1 VAGGTAS
8 LPAPMSDAEPPPAT
22 PDASASD
29 EVPDAGLAL
38 SVAALDERLE
48 AFLTE
53 HLARRSPE
61 TVGTYRRALREFTRW
76 FAAQQG
82 RFQFRAADVERYKR
96 YLVDERGLHDVSV
109 STYLT
114 AVRRFCQYLVDV
126 GLLAENPARAVKG
139 NSRPASHSRS
149 ILTMQE
155 VEALLHALPFAT
167 VLDLR
172 DRALVYMMLGA
183 GLAEIELV
191 RADRADFVLAA
202 SGHVL
207 HVQGKGHTVKDQQ
220 VAIDDRVAAAVL
232 AYLAARGDTPP
243 DAPLFASHGHR
254 SAGERLNTRSV
265 RTRIRRA
272 MEAAGLHRP
281 GLTPHSLTHTA
292 ALLWLNAGMSV
303 DEVRARMRHGT
314 LDTTMISLRQRGL
327 LHKTPEE
334 VAELHREQTS

>member
-1 VAGGTAS
+1 M
-8 LPAPMSDAEPPPAT
+8 PDADSTSA
-22 PDASASD
+22 PDASATPNASLPD
-29 EVPDAGLAL
+29 AALDAGLTL
-38 SVAALDERLE
+38 SAAALDERLE

-53 HLARRSPE
+53 HLARRSKE
-61 TVGTYRRALREFTRW
+61 TVGTYRRALRELTRW
-76 FAAQQG
+76 AAAQQG
-82 RFQFRAADVERYKR
+82 AFRFRAADVERYKR
-96 YLVDERGLHDVSV
+96 YLMDERGLHDVSV

-114 AVRRFCQYLVDV
+114 AVRRFCQYLVDI
-126 GLLAENPARAVKG
+126 GLLADNPAKAVKG

-167 VLDLR
+167 VLELR

-191 RADRADFVLAA
+191 RADRADFVLSA

-220 VAIDDRVAAAVL
+220 APIDDRVAAAVL
-232 AYLAARGDTPP
+232 AYLAARGESPP
-243 DAPLFASHGHR
+243 EAPLFASHGHR

-292 ALLWLNAGMSV
+292 ALLWLNAGMTV

-327 LHKTPEE
+327 LKKSPEE
-334 VAELHREQTS
+334 VTRILREA